1 MKATSVEAS
10 VKNSIV
16 DGFFLSYII
25 VFIIA
30 GSRDFMIQNYDD
42 CIVESIALFTSLCGL
57 WYYKKSHNTK
67 ISSYIALAI
76 GSLTIIALTYINNF
90 ENYTAIFMVIFALAF
105 FFMFEFKEAII
116 LSVIYYSIEIVFI
129 FILADST
136 QNHPLLN
143 NEDALFNLLL
153 ATIFVMIFGFYY
165 HFTIRKAYQA
175 LETSNREKELLIKEV
190 HHRVKNNLN
199 VIISMLSIQAD
210 FNQEA
215 EEALLSSRDRV
226 ASIALVH
233 ESLYKSDDLEFIDI
247 RHYLEALIKNITQL
261 YDPKGEV
268 TIKLNIAELTM
279 ELNKALFLG
288 LILNELLVNSFKHAF
303 KNSSQKEINIAFTKS
318 DENYLFNYGDNGLG
332 LKDNNIL
339 KDEQK
344 IGSQFVNIALKQI
357 DGKSKVYS
365 KDGLHYMIS
374 FPI

>member
-1 MKATSVEAS
+1 MKTTSIEAS
-10 VKNSIV
+10 VKNSII

-30 GSRDFMIQNYDD
+30 GSRDFVIENYDD
-42 CIVESIALFTSLCGL
+42 FIVESIALFTSLCGL
-57 WYYKKSHNTK
+57 WYYKKSHNSK

-116 LSVIYYSIEIVFI
+116 LSIIYYSIEMVFI
-129 FILADST
+129 FFLANST

-143 NEDALFNLLL
+143 NEDALFNLIL

-210 FNQEA
+210 FNKEA
-215 EEALLSSRDRV
+215 QEALLSSRDRV

-233 ESLYKSDDLEFIDI
+233 DSLYKSDDLEFIDI
-247 RHYLEALIKNITQL
+247 RHYLESLIRNITQL
-261 YDPKGEV
+261 YDPKDEV

-303 KNSSQKEINIAFTKS
+303 KNSSQAEINITFTKS
-318 DENYLFNYGDNGLG
+318 KENYLFNYGDNGSG

-357 DGKSKVYS
+357 DGKSKVYNN
-365 KDGLHYMIS
+365 DGLQYTIS
-374 FPI
+374 FPT